1 MSKHLDSQNQRF
13 IPLKSYHNVR
23 VNAGVCVCVCVFTP
37 PTQNHQTS
45 KSNSLGIS
53 FWAEFRG
60 QNFPETRNNKQT
72 KGRSFHWPLKR
83 PWNGTNDL
91 AGGWNPYVNYY
102 MGPQETQLNPMRI
115 SNHVS
120 FLLLAYKQQFPLPQ
134 KSTPVLEATKQSGST
149 NGSPLI
155 SIGPRMMHNCFAS
168 QSQGKPPCLTKTPAW
183 KHHS

>member
-1 MSKHLDSQNQRF
+1 MNSNMKKSNWITSLQISVNTQNYVQTPRFSKSEIHPFEVIPQRE
-13 IPLKSYHNVR
+13 SER
-23 VNAGVCVCVCVFTP
+23 WCVCVCVCFTP

-91 AGGWNPYVNYY
+91 AGGWNPYVTITWGLKKPSSIQWGFPIMYPSFSWLTNSSSLYLRSPHPY
-102 MGPQETQLNPMRI
+102 WRLPSRAAAPMGPPSYQ
-115 SNHVS
+115 
-120 FLLLAYKQQFPLPQ
+120 
-134 KSTPVLEATKQSGST
+134 
-149 NGSPLI
+149 
-155 SIGPRMMHNCFAS
+155 
-168 QSQGKPPCLTKTPAW
+168 
-183 KHHS
+183 